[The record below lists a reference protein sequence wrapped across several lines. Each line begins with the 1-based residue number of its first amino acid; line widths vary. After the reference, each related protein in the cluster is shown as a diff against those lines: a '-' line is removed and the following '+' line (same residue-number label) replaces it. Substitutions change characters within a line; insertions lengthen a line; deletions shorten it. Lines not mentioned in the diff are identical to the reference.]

1 MNITVNRPASRTWN
15 FLGVNGAR
23 IEWGEGTPLPESRL
37 SLPADKSEG
46 RLSVIS
52 SPAGEYSEKRIVL
65 DTRPGEGI
73 TLFETVRGDENFL
86 TRLEIHA
93 ESDTRVRVLQ
103 LFMPGSGA
111 AVRHE
116 SELSLGDGAE
126 VSFITATLGDGDIY
140 ADTHCELI
148 GDGSSFSSDIGYLCR
163 GENRININ
171 LTVEHTGK
179 NTECRIDASG
189 ALTDSAKKNFCGTID
204 FKKGCSGSH
213 GAENET
219 VLLLGDGAENKTLPV
234 ILCAEENVEGTHGAT
249 VGELDEPT
257 LFYFESRGISREEA
271 ERMMARAAI
280 VRVASLSR
288 DEEYSGAVLSA
299 LDTLLGSQE
308 NGGGADA

>member
-15 FLGVNGAR
+15 FLGVNGAK
-23 IEWGEGTPLPESRL
+23 IEWGEGTELSETRL
-37 SLPADKSEG
+37 SLPADKSAG
-46 RLSVIS
+46 RLSAVS
-52 SPAGEYSEKRIVL
+52 EPEGEYSEKRIIL
-65 DTRPGEGI
+65 DTRPGEEV
-73 TLFETVRGDENFL
+73 TLLETVRGDESFL
-86 TRLEIHA
+86 TRLEINA

-103 LFMPGSGA
+103 LFMPGSD
-111 AVRHE
+111 AVLRHE
-116 SELSLGDGAE
+116 SELMLGSGAE

-140 ADTHCELI
+140 ADTHCELS
-148 GDGSSFSSDIGYLCR
+148 GDGASFSSDIGYLCR
-163 GENRININ
+163 GENRINVN

-189 ALTDSAKKNFCGTID
+189 ALTDSAKKDFCGTID

-219 VLLLGDGAENKTLPV
+219 VLLLGEGAENKTLPV

-288 DEEYSGAVLSA
+288 DEEYTDAVLSA
-299 LDTLLGSQE
+299 LDALLCSPE
-308 NGGGADA
+308 NGGTADA